1 MQEKQKKNIKPRKGK
16 RFLEHL
22 LLAAQPGLA
31 YEKRNCGKMMGD
43 FNQLSQNFFIATQNF
58 KFDLEDD
65 ILQPN
70 HFILVYKNKIFKR
83 ILFIA
88 SPF

>member
-1 MQEKQKKNIKPRKGK
+1 
-16 RFLEHL
+16 
-22 LLAAQPGLA
+22 
-31 YEKRNCGKMMGD
+31 MMGD
-43 FNQLSQNFFIATQNF
+43 FNQLSQNFFITTQNF
-58 KFDLEDD
+58 KFALEDD

-70 HFILVYKNKIFKR
+70 RFILVYKNKFFKR